1 MDQESKAS
9 EFPLFTMSHSDLNQV
24 YAFLIHNLKKQI
36 LAVKYIKNLTY
47 SPYVLS
53 EREKGKKSPAVKT
66 LKQSLTTLKE

>member
-1 MDQESKAS
+1 
-9 EFPLFTMSHSDLNQV
+9 MSHSDLNQV
-24 YAFLIHNLKKQI
+24 YAFWIHNLKKQI

-53 EREKGKKSPAVKT
+53 EREKKQKNNPAVKT